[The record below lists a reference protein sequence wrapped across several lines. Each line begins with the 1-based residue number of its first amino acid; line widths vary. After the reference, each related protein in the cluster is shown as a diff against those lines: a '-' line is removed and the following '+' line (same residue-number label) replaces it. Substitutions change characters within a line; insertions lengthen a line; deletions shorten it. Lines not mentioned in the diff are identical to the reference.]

1 MAADERRLTPMNTR
15 CLSAFSGVHRRP
27 IRIPRF
33 VTDVLGVAVLSLL
46 GVQGLAAQW
55 GGELRFSIRD
65 EPRSFHPAMADTDSA
80 ETIRYL
86 TGGVLVRVNRS
97 NQQLEPELA
106 TSWKIENGGKSIVF
120 QLRPGLLFSDGTPF
134 TADDVVYTMQVLLD
148 PALHSPTGDA
158 FQGGSGAVRAAPRGK
173 YEVAVVFPE
182 PVAGVARLFDQVA
195 IMSRN
200 STLKERAV
208 LGAFRI
214 AGHKPGSF
222 ILLARNPNYWKTER
236 GRRLPYLDGI
246 RLEIQQNRELELLRF
261 RRGEVHLISALSP
274 DQFQQLAAE
283 DGATVKDAGP
293 TLESEML
300 WFNMN
305 PSAPIEAYRKS
316 WFVSRNFRLAVS
328 HAIRRDDLCR
338 VVYHGHAQPGIGP
351 YSAANRFWFNHS
363 LKPHSFD
370 LEQSR
375 RLLAADGFRLAG
387 QTLDQSE
394 GNALRDRDGHAVEFS
409 VITNAGNPA
418 RERMAAMLQQDLA
431 AIGIRLNIVTLDFPS
446 LIERIGKSSQYESC
460 LLGHV
465 NVDLDPKGLV
475 NIWLSS
481 SATHQWNPNQAKPAT
496 PWEAEIDRLLKLQ
509 STTLDENR
517 RKTLFDRVQQI
528 AWDEAPLLY
537 LVNRNALVAA
547 SRSLRNVEPSVLRP
561 NLLWNAERLWIETK

>member
-1 MAADERRLTPMNTR
+1 MRY
-15 CLSAFSGVHRRP
+15 
-27 IRIPRF
+27 
-33 VTDVLGVAVLSLL
+33 LGLILLALL
-46 GVQGLAAQW
+46 GTRGLPAQW

-65 EPRSFHPAMADTDSA
+65 EPRSFHPAMAETDTA

-86 TGGVLVRVNRS
+86 TGGVLVRVNRG

-106 TSWKIENGGKSIVF
+106 TSWKIENGGKSIIF
-120 QLRPGLLFSDGTPF
+120 QLRQGIFFSDGTPF

-148 PALHSPTGDA
+148 PTLHSATGDA

-182 PVAGVARLFDQVA
+182 PVAGAARLFDQVA
-195 IMSRN
+195 LMSRN
-200 STLKERAV
+200 SPLKERAV
-208 LGAFRI
+208 LGPFRI

-316 WFVSRNFRLAVS
+316 WFQSRNFRLAVS

-351 YSAANRFWFNHS
+351 FSAANRFWFKQS
-363 LKPHSFD
+363 LKPHAFD

-387 QTLDQSE
+387 QA
-394 GNALRDRDGHAVEFS
+394 GGPALRDRNGHAVEFS

-465 NVDLDPKGLV
+465 NVDLDPKGLL

-481 SATHQWNPNQAKPAT
+481 SATHQWNPNQLKPAT

-509 STTLDENR
+509 SATLDENR
-517 RKTLFDRVQQI
+517 RKALFDRVQQI

-547 SRSLRNVEPSVLRP
+547 SRSLRNVEPSPLRP
-561 NLLWNAERLWIETK
+561 NILWNAERLWISEK

>member
-1 MAADERRLTPMNTR
+1 LWWWRRRFRLHGR
-15 CLSAFSGVHRRP
+15 ILSP
-27 IRIPRF
+27 
-33 VTDVLGVAVLSLL
+33 LGLALLALL
-46 GVQGLAAQW
+46 GVQCLAAQW
-55 GGELRFSIRD
+55 GGELRLSIRS
-65 EPRSFHPAMADTDSA
+65 EPPSFHPALADSDSA

-106 TSWKIENGGKSIVF
+106 SSWKIENGGKSIVF

-158 FQGGSGAVRAAPRGK
+158 FQGGSGAVRATPRGK

-214 AGHKPGSF
+214 AGNKPGSF

-274 DQFQQLAAE
+274 DQFQQLAAG

-316 WFVSRNFRLAVS
+316 WFASRSFRLAVS

-351 YSAANRFWFNHS
+351 FSAANRFWFNHS

-387 QTLDQSE
+387 QTGGQT
-394 GNALRDRDGHAVEFS
+394 LRDRDGHAVEFS

-418 RERMAAMLQQDLA
+418 RERMAAMLQQDLG

-460 LLGHV
+460 LLGNV
-465 NVDLDPKGLV
+465 NVDLDPNGQMNL
-475 NIWLSS
+475 WLSS
-481 SATHQWNPNQAKPAT
+481 SANHQWNPNQAKPAT
-496 PWEAEIDRLLKLQ
+496 PWEAEIDRLVRLQ
-509 STTLDENR
+509 STLLDENR
-517 RKTLFDRVQQI
+517 RKILFDRVQQI
-528 AWDEAPLLY
+528 VWEEAPFLY

-547 SRSLRNVEPSVLRP
+547 ARSLRNMEPSPLRP
-561 NLLWNAERLWIETK
+561 NILWNAERLWIETK